1 MKHLYL
7 VRHAKSSWDNP
18 SHSDFE
24 RPLNKRGLRDAP
36 FMAKLLNEKIKKTD
50 LFVSSPAL
58 RAISTAH
65 EFASVFDFKNSEI
78 LRDERIYEASLSDL
92 YSVVK
97 ELSDNYKS
105 TVLFGHNPTISM
117 FADNLTKEF
126 RWNMPTCGIVGIEL
140 WIESWSEISK
150 DIGKVMFFE
159 YPKKYFDKD

>member
-36 FMAKLLNEKIKKTD
+36 FMAKLLNDKIGRID
-50 LFVSSPAL
+50 LLVSSPAS
-58 RAISTAH
+58 RAISTAK
-65 EFASVFDFKNSEI
+65 EFASFFNFKESEI
-78 LRDERIYEASLSDL
+78 LRDERIYEASLTDL
-92 YSVVK
+92 YCVVK
-97 ELSDNYKS
+97 ELSDNYNS
-105 TVLFGHNPTISM
+105 TILFGHNPTISM

-140 WIESWSEISK
+140 WINSWAEISK
-150 DIGKVMFFE
+150 DIGKVLFFE
-159 YPKKYFDKD
+159 FPKKYFDKD